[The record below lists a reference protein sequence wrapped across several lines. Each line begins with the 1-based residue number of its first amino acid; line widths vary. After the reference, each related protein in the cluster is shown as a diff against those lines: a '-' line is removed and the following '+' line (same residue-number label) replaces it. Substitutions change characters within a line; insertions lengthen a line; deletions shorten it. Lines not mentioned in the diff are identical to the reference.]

1 MLDFIMTNID
11 TIFIVITSVVTGASA
26 IAAVTPNKSDDKIV
40 AAIKK
45 IADFLALNIGNAK
58 TASKQDSAAG

>member
-1 MLDFIMTNID
+1 MTNID

-58 TASKQDSAAG
+58 TDNK

>member
-58 TASKQDSAAG
+58 TEKK